1 MLHKIEI
8 PWPKSQNLFFADLH
22 IQKLIKSERCLRL
35 VSSTK
40 SEETEEKAHQRQQQQ
55 HKPVGNI
62 SLMNSSVLVLVFAI
76 SNFQRYLFAPSRK
89 SLLLPQNAYSPT
101 LLQQDARSR
110 ARMLAIYFRT
120 SGVIPQNSN
129 DSDIAFLPAND
140 FITYSDFNTRT
151 PGT

>member
-1 MLHKIEI
+1 
-8 PWPKSQNLFFADLH
+8 
-22 IQKLIKSERCLRL
+22 LIKSERCLRL

-40 SEETEEKAHQRQQQQ
+40 SEETEEKAHQQQQQ

-76 SNFQRYLFAPSRK
+76 TNFQRYLFAPSRK

-110 ARMLAIYFRT
+110 TRMLAIYVRT

-140 FITYSDFNTRT
+140 FITNSDFYTNPSNLNKTKT
-151 PGT
+151 KTSYH